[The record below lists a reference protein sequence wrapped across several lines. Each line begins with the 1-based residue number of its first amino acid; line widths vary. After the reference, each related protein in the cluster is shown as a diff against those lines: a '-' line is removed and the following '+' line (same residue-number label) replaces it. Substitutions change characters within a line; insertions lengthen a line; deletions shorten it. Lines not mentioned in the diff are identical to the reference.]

1 MNEIPQPDE
10 PLNPEQ
16 AALVASLSASEIDAI
31 DKALLGNAHNRWRKV
46 AMVVG
51 KTMMEL
57 ETRRSG
63 IPDTFYAQR
72 VRHLVESGSLES
84 QGNLAYM
91 RFSEVRQPQSLHQP
105 E

>member
-1 MNEIPQPDE
+1 MTA
-10 PLNPEQ
+10 EQ
-16 AALVASLSASEIDAI
+16 AALVASLSAAEIEAI
-31 DKALLGNAHNRWRKV
+31 DRALLANTLERWRKV

-57 ETRRSG
+57 EDRRPG

-72 VRHLVESGSLES
+72 VRNLVEIGSLES

-91 RFSEVRQPQSLHQP
+91 RFSEVRLPQ
-105 E
+105 

>member
-1 MNEIPQPDE
+1 MTA
-10 PLNPEQ
+10 EQ
-16 AALVASLSASEIDAI
+16 QALVASLSAADIDAI
-31 DKALLGNAHNRWRKV
+31 DRALLGNTLDRWRKV

-57 ETRRSG
+57 EDRRRG

-72 VRHLVESGSLES
+72 VRNLVEMGSLES

-91 RFSEVRQPQSLHQP
+91 RFSEVRRPQ
-105 E
+105 

>member
-1 MNEIPQPDE
+1 LEEVPRPDE
-10 PLNPEQ
+10 SLTAEQ
-16 AALVASLSASEIDAI
+16 EALVASLSAAEIEAI
-31 DKALLGNAHNRWRKV
+31 DRALLGNTLERWRKV

-57 ETRRSG
+57 EGRRAG

-72 VRHLVESGSLES
+72 VRHLVETGSLES

-91 RFSEVRQPQSLHQP
+91 RFSEVRRPQ
-105 E
+105 